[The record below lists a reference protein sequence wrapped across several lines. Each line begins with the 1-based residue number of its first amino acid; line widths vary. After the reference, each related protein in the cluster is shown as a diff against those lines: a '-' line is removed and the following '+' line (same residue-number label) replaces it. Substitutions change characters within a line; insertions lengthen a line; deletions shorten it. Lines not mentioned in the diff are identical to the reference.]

1 MNGTK
6 NMTRLATGLW
16 TLPLALSIALTGC
29 GGTNAQTTDTSTE
42 GVAAEEE
49 TTERTAI
56 SDDTDNGHAIAV
68 SGE

>member
-42 GVAAEEE
+42 GVALDL
-49 TTERTAI
+49 TVSQRGSHRTI
-56 SDDTDNGHAIAV
+56 HFT
-68 SGE
+68 

>member
-29 GGTNAQTTDTSTE
+29 GGTNAQTTVTPLQ
-42 GVAAEEE
+42 
-49 TTERTAI
+49 
-56 SDDTDNGHAIAV
+56 
-68 SGE
+68 